1 MFHQQRVIEF
11 SVGVFIILGI
21 LSLLYLA
28 FQVSGITGLV
38 SQESYVITA
47 DFTNVGDLKVR
58 APVSIAGVSV
68 GRVIAIDLDP
78 SRFNAVVT
86 MEIDED
92 KKNIPIDSTA
102 NIYTA
107 GIIGAN
113 YISITPGFETTTLKN
128 GDKITNTNQALIL
141 QDLIGQFLF
150 NMKNDKEKEQAK
162 EKDKNAA

>member
-11 SVGVFIILGI
+11 SVGVFIILGV

-38 SQESYVITA
+38 NKEAYIITA

-58 APVSIAGVSV
+58 APVSIAGVTV
-68 GRVIAIDLDP
+68 GRVIAIDLEP
-78 SRFNAVVT
+78 TRFNAVVT
-86 MEIDED
+86 MEIDADE
-92 KKNIPIDSTA
+92 KNIPTDSTA

-113 YISITPGFETTTLKN
+113 YISITPGFETATLKH

-150 NMKNDKEKEQAK
+150 GMKNDKEKEK
-162 EKDKNAA
+162 EKEKNKIAA